1 MKQAKTFP
9 ITQLSMLALPLLC
22 VAAYSHAAGT
32 IKPGL
37 WEMRMEMDPAQAQMA
52 AQMAK
57 LPPEQLAQMNKM
69 GIKLPQIQGN
79 TVVQK
84 VCLTK
89 EMIESEHPPAM
100 SKEQSMCQPRNF
112 VKSSGGY
119 SMDITCD
126 SPDFKG
132 TGSTRSTFVSPESIT
147 SVYDFK
153 GTARN
158 MPINQHH
165 ESKGK
170 WLGASCGDVQPL
182 TAPPAAK

>member
-1 MKQAKTFP
+1 MNRAKTFR
-9 ITQLSMLALPLLC
+9 ISHSSLLILPLLC
-22 VAAYSHAAGT
+22 AAAASHAAGT

-52 AQMAK
+52 AQMSK
-57 LPPEQLAQMNKM
+57 LSPEQQAQMNKM
-69 GIKLPQIQGN
+69 GIKMPQIQGN

-89 EMIESEHPPAM
+89 AMIDSDQPPAM
-100 SKEQSMCQPRNF
+100 AKEQSMCQPHNF
-112 VKSSGGY
+112 VKSSSGY

-158 MPINQHH
+158 IPINQHH
-165 ESKGK
+165 QSSGK
-170 WLGASCGDVQPL
+170 WVSASCGDVQPL
-182 TAPPAAK
+182 TAPAAAK